1 MVTGKL
7 PGAMPPTRERSR
19 ARLLVSVRDADEAR
33 AAVAGGADIVDAK
46 DPAAGALGPVTPEVL
61 IAIMQAVP
69 ESRPVSAAL
78 GDLPAYDLLSRFSD
92 AVPRGRLAF
101 GKIGLAGSADV
112 AAAGRALERAGAW
125 LRNQAGAD
133 LVVVAYADWAAASAP
148 APDIALTLAR
158 SAGAAGLLLDTAG
171 KDAGGVMQLWSTDDL
186 AALSAR
192 VHAAGMFMSLGGSL
206 TSAEL
211 PRALAVGA
219 DIIGIR
225 GAACGGGRQ
234 GRIETLRV
242 RALRQSLDSLAPR
255 PGASSHSSAAASSRG
270 PVVRQL
276 TPAGSAFRK

>member
-1 MVTGKL
+1 MH
-7 PGAMPPTRERSR
+7 PTRERSR

-46 DPAAGALGPVTPEVL
+46 DPAAGALGPVSPESL
-61 IAIMQAVP
+61 AAIAQAVP

-78 GDLPAYDLLSRFSD
+78 GDLPSLEVLSRLSV
-92 AVPRGRLAF
+92 AVPHGRLAF
-101 GKIGLAGSADV
+101 GKIGLAGGEDAP
-112 AAAGRALERAGAW
+112 AFARALERAAAW
-125 LRNQAGAD
+125 LRHEAGAG
-133 LVVVAYADWAAASAP
+133 LVVVAYADWLAANAP
-148 APDIALTLAR
+148 APEVALAVAR
-158 SAGAAGLLLDTAG
+158 DAGAVGLLLDTAG
-171 KDAGGVMQLWSTDDL
+171 KDGGGVMQLWNAEQL

-206 TSAEL
+206 TVTDL

-242 RALRQSLDSLAPR
+242 RALRQSLDSLAPQS
-255 PGASSHSSAAASSRG
+255 GASSHPSASPGPRRPVTERRLAA
-270 PVVRQL
+270 
-276 TPAGSAFRK
+276 